1 MINITENT
9 FLQNPKKAIKR
20 LQTENE
26 IIKVVSD
33 EKTYVIIDESDWN
46 NIYETLYL
54 NSIKGY
60 PESIIEAS
68 KENLDDALNLNA
80 LPNNDLN
87 KKENLVSFTG
97 GKYEALINDL
107 AKNGGI
113 SKDEIEIASC
123 RNHYPE
129 N

>member
-9 FLQNPKKAIKR
+9 FFFFFKKAIKR

-33 EKTYVIIDESDWN
+33 EKTYIIIDESEWN

-68 KENLDDALNLNA
+68 KENLDDAVELNE
-80 LPNNDLN
+80 LPW
-87 KKENLVSFTG
+87 
-97 GKYEALINDL
+97 
-107 AKNGGI
+107 
-113 SKDEIEIASC
+113 
-123 RNHYPE
+123 
-129 N
+129 

>member
-1 MINITENT
+1 MISITENT

-33 EKTYVIIDESDWN
+33 DKAYIIIDESEWN

-68 KENLDDALNLNA
+68 KENLDDAVELNE
-80 LPNNDLN
+80 LPW
-87 KKENLVSFTG
+87 
-97 GKYEALINDL
+97 
-107 AKNGGI
+107 
-113 SKDEIEIASC
+113 
-123 RNHYPE
+123 
-129 N
+129 

>member
-33 EKTYVIIDESDWN
+33 EKTYIIIDESEWN

-68 KENLDDALNLNA
+68 KENLDDAVELNE
-80 LPNNDLN
+80 LPW
-87 KKENLVSFTG
+87 
-97 GKYEALINDL
+97 
-107 AKNGGI
+107 
-113 SKDEIEIASC
+113 
-123 RNHYPE
+123 
-129 N
+129 